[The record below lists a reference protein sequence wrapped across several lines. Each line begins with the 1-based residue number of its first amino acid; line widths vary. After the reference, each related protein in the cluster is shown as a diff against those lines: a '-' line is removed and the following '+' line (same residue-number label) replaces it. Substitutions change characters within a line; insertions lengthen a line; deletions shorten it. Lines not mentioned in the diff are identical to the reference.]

1 MNVLENFSLMEIT
14 TFGIDAK
21 AKSFVQTA
29 NDDEIVTFLKSNN
42 TLPIFVL
49 GGGSNIIFTSDFDG
63 VVLQPS
69 EKSVEIVCEDAESIT
84 LRVGAGMEWDELVK
98 YTVEKGW
105 GGLENLSLIPGHV
118 GACPVQNIG
127 AYGVEVKDTIAYV
140 EGFRIDNVE
149 PFCFDNAYCQFGYR
163 DSIFKHELK
172 GKMAITHVAFKLSKA
187 PILKTHYG
195 NIEEELK
202 NYPERTIQT
211 VRDAVISIRER
222 KLPDPTVM
230 GNCGSFFKNP
240 TLLDAEFEAIRA
252 GYPAVPNFP
261 AADGRVKVPAAWLI
275 EACGY
280 KGIKKGSVGVHGQQA
295 LVLINLGHATG
306 KEVIALAD
314 EIIGAVSAKFG
325 ITLEKEVN
333 IL

>member
-1 MNVLENFSLMEIT
+1 MNVLENFSLKEIT

-21 AKSFVQTA
+21 AKVLVQTA
-29 NDDEIVTFLKSNN
+29 NDDEIVHFLKSNKAQ
-42 TLPIFVL
+42 PIFVL
-49 GGGSNIIFTSDFDG
+49 GGGSNIIFTADFEG

-69 EKSVEIVCEDAESIT
+69 EKRIEVICENDESTT
-84 LRVGAGMEWDELVK
+84 LRVGAGMEWDDLVK
-98 YTVEKGW
+98 FTVEKGL

-127 AYGVEVKDTIAYV
+127 AYGVEVKDTIREV
-140 EGFRIDNVE
+140 DGFYLDNAE
-149 PFCFDNAYCQFGYR
+149 HFCFDNAYCQFGYR
-163 DSIFKHELK
+163 DSIFKRELK
-172 GKMAITHVAFKLSKA
+172 GKIAITHVTFELSKI
-187 PILKTHYG
+187 PTLKTHYG

-202 NYPERTIQT
+202 NYSERTVQT

-240 TLLDAEFEAIRA
+240 TIAKEEFDAISAR
-252 GYPAVPNFP
+252 YSNVPNYP
-261 AADGRVKVPAAWLI
+261 AADGKIKVPAAWLI
-275 EACGY
+275 ETCGY
-280 KGIKKGSVGVHGQQA
+280 KGIKKGNVGVHSQQA
-295 LVLINLGHATG
+295 LVLINLGNATG

-314 EIIGAVSAKFG
+314 EIIAAVSDKFG
-325 ITLEKEVN
+325 IALEKEVN

>member
-1 MNVLENFSLMEIT
+1 MNVLENFSLKEIT

-21 AKSFVQTA
+21 AKVLVQTV
-29 NDDEIVTFLKSNN
+29 NDNETVTFLKSN
-42 TLPIFVL
+42 TTQPIFVL
-49 GGGSNIIFTSDFDG
+49 GGGSNIIFTSDFEG

-69 EKSVEIVCEDAESIT
+69 DLSIEVVCEDDECTT
-84 LRVGAGMEWDELVK
+84 LRVGAGMEWDDLVK
-98 YTVEKGW
+98 YTVERGL

-127 AYGVEVKDTIAYV
+127 AYGVEVKDSITAVKGLYL
-140 EGFRIDNVE
+140 DNAE
-149 PFCFDNAYCQFGYR
+149 SFCFDNEYCQFGYR
-163 DSIFKHELK
+163 DSIFKRQLK
-172 GKMAITHVAFKLSKA
+172 GKTVITYVTFKLSKQ
-187 PILKTHYG
+187 PTLKTHYG

-202 NYPERTIQT
+202 NYSERTVQT

-222 KLPDPTVM
+222 KLPDPKVM

-240 TLLDAEFEAIRA
+240 TISKGEFDAISAK
-252 GYPAVPNFP
+252 YSNVPNYP
-261 AADGRVKVPAAWLI
+261 AADGKIKVPAAWLI
-275 EACGY
+275 ETCGY
-280 KGIKKGSVGVHGQQA
+280 KGIKKGNVGVHSQQA
-295 LVLINLGHATG
+295 LVLINLGNATG

-314 EIIGAVSAKFG
+314 EIIAAVFDKFG

>member
-1 MNVLENFSLMEIT
+1 MNVLENFSLKEIT
-14 TFGIDAK
+14 TFGIEARAK
-21 AKSFVQTA
+21 TLIQTD
-29 NDDEIVTFLKSNN
+29 NDDELVHFLKSNKVQ
-42 TLPIFVL
+42 PVFVL

-63 VVLQPS
+63 VVLQPF
-69 EKSVEIVCEDAESIT
+69 EKSIEVVSEDAESTI

-98 YTVEKGW
+98 YTVENGL

-127 AYGVEVKDTIAYV
+127 AYGVEVKDTIIAV
-140 EGFRIDNVE
+140 EGFCLENAE
-149 PFCFDNAYCQFGYR
+149 SFCFDNEYCQFGYR

-172 GKMAITHVAFKLSKA
+172 GKTVITHVSFRLSKS
-187 PILKTHYG
+187 PVLKTHYG

-202 NYPERTIQT
+202 NYAERTIQT
-211 VRDAVISIRER
+211 VREAVISIRER

-240 TLLDAEFEAIRA
+240 TISKNEFEVIKTK
-252 GYPAVPNFP
+252 YSNVPNFS
-261 AADGRVKVPAAWLI
+261 AVDDKIKIPAAWLI
-275 EACGY
+275 ETCGY
-280 KGIKKGSVGVHGQQA
+280 KGIKKGNVGVHSQQA
-295 LVLINLGHATG
+295 LVLINLGNATG

-314 EIIGAVSAKFG
+314 EIIMAVSERFG
-325 ITLEKEVN
+325 IVLEKEVN

>member
-1 MNVLENFSLMEIT
+1 MNVLENFSLKEIT
-14 TFGIDAK
+14 TFGIEANAK
-21 AKSFVQTA
+21 TFVQPA
-29 NDDEIVTFLKSNN
+29 NDDEIVNFLKSNK
-42 TLPIFVL
+42 TQPIFVL
-49 GGGSNIIFTSDFDG
+49 GGGSNIIFTSDFEG

-69 EKSVEIVCEDAESIT
+69 EKSIEVVSEDDDSTT
-84 LRVGAGMEWDELVK
+84 LRVGAGMEWDDLVML
-98 YTVEKGW
+98 TVEKGL

-127 AYGVEVKDTIAYV
+127 AYGVEVKDTIAAV
-140 EGFRIDNVE
+140 EGFYLDSAKY
-149 PFCFDNAYCQFGYR
+149 FCFDNDYCQFGYR

-172 GKMAITHVAFKLSKA
+172 GKVAITHVTFKLSKG

-202 NYPERTIQT
+202 NYSERTVKT

-222 KLPDPTVM
+222 KLPDPKVM

-240 TLLDAEFEAIRA
+240 TIAKEEFDTISAR
-252 GYPAVPNFP
+252 YSNVPNYP
-261 AADGRVKVPAAWLI
+261 AADGKIKVPAAWLI
-275 EACGY
+275 ETCGY
-280 KGIKKGSVGVHGQQA
+280 KGVKRGTVGVHSQQA
-295 LVLINLGHATG
+295 LVLINLGNATG

-314 EIIGAVSAKFG
+314 EIIAAVSDKFG